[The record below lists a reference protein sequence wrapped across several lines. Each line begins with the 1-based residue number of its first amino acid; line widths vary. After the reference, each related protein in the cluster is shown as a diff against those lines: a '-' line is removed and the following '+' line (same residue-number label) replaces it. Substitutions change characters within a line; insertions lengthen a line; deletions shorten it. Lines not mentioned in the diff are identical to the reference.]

1 MFRANGNPQE
11 VFDNL
16 QAQNIV
22 TWNTLIS
29 RYVEHGNGVEPLK
42 LYERMQLEVVRN
54 VIIFT

>member
-29 RYVEHGNGVEPLK
+29 RYVEHGHGDEALK
-42 LYERMQLEVVRN
+42 LYERMQLEGVPN